1 MAYLD
6 LTIPTFTGLIMSVL
20 WCISAHPRNSRIPI
34 VRVGFVVKF
43 QANFGRKLDLEANA
57 ETHEGRGRT
66 ATR

>member
-6 LTIPTFTGLIMSVL
+6 LTLPTFAGLIMSVL
-20 WCISAHPRNSRIPI
+20 WCIPAHPRNSRIPI
-34 VRVGFVVKF
+34 VQVWSVVKF
-43 QANFGRKLDLEANA
+43 QANFGRNLDLEANA